1 MGAASSAPS
10 TSGSPAL
17 ATHDRRL
24 HRMSHD
30 LPRTF
35 KVTTV
40 WLLVGA
46 ALFLGVQWWLQRERA
61 MRFQVHGNVVEIRRG
76 DDGHYHWPGRV
87 NGRDVDFLVDTGAT
101 GTAISSAMARELRL
115 PSLGEV
121 RSNTAGG
128 VVNGQVVRA
137 DVELQG
143 GVSAQGL
150 RVVALPG
157 LGKNPLLG
165 MDVLSRLRWQQGDGT
180 LRIEL
185 RP

>member
-1 MGAASSAPS
+1 MRRMG
-10 TSGSPAL
+10 
-17 ATHDRRL
+17 R
-24 HRMSHD
+24 D

-35 KVTTV
+35 KVVTV

-46 ALFLGVQWWLQRERA
+46 ALFLGVQWWLHRERA
-61 MRFQVHGNVVEIRRG
+61 MRFQVHGDVVEIRRG
-76 DDGHYHWPGRV
+76 DDGRYHWPGRI

-101 GTAISSAMARELRL
+101 GTAISSALARELRL
-115 PSLGEV
+115 ASLGEV

-128 VVNGQVVRA
+128 VVSAQMVRA

-150 RVVALPG
+150 RVVALPE
-157 LGKNPLLG
+157 LGASPLLG

-180 LRIEL
+180 LRFEL
-185 RP
+185 RR